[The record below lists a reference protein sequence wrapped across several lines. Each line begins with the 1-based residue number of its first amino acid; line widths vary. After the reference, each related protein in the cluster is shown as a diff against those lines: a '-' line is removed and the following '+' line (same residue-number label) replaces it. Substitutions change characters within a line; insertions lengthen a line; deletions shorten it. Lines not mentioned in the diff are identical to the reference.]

1 MTETIVE
8 NTESEKLDLD
18 NVAVGTHDDKGLTD
32 LQIYGI
38 NGTVV
43 RLLSKVRKY
52 TILTQIQIG
61 LLQKPPQ
68 IQPLMREIYQFEETQ
83 MIMDIREEFDMF
95 YVYTRDKHVI
105 RNAELLRDRF
115 EQAISYVTS
124 NMQTITSVL
133 DKGFVEILDT
143 FSDQL
148 QVLSASIATKSIF
161 DEHFKIG

>member
-1 MTETIVE
+1 MVDEVTTNNEP
-8 NTESEKLDLD
+8 EKLNLD
-18 NVAVGTHDDKGLTD
+18 EVAVGQHEDKGLTD

-38 NGTVV
+38 NSTVV

-52 TILTQIQIG
+52 TILTQIQMG

-68 IQPLMREIYQFEETQ
+68 IQPIMREIYQFEETQ

-105 RNAELLRDRF
+105 HNAEMLREKF
-115 EQAISYVTS
+115 EQSIAYVTS
-124 NMQTITSVL
+124 NMQTVKSVL
-133 DKGFVEILDT
+133 DKSFVEILDT

-148 QVLSASIATKSIF
+148 QILSASIASKSIF

>member
-1 MTETIVE
+1 MVDEVATPSEAE
-8 NTESEKLDLD
+8 NLNLD
-18 NVAVGTHDDKGLTD
+18 NVAVTQHDDKGLTD

-38 NGTVV
+38 NSTVV

-52 TILTQIQIG
+52 TILTQIQMS
-61 LLQKPPQ
+61 LLQKPQQ
-68 IQPLMREIYQFEETQ
+68 IQPIMREIYQYEETQ

-105 RNAELLRDRF
+105 HNAEMLRERF

-124 NMQTITSVL
+124 NMQNVTSVL
-133 DKGFVEILDT
+133 DKSFVEILDT

-148 QVLSASIATKSIF
+148 QVLSTSIATKSIF